1 MPDTNEMKPIRVL
14 QMIGSLNIGG
24 SQAMIINLYKAIDR
38 TKIQFDFILDH
49 PEACS
54 LVPVVE
60 ELGARIYTMPAFN
73 GKNVKEIQ
81 KAWSSFF
88 ETHTEYM
95 ILHSHVRSYASIYI
109 PIAKKYGLK
118 TIIHS
123 HSTSNCSGIS
133 SLVKM
138 ILQYPLRFQADY
150 FLGCS
155 HEAGEWLFGRKI
167 VKSDRYFMLQN
178 AIDTNLYVQNT
189 SIRESYRR
197 EIDVQDKKVFLHV
210 GRLHPSKNHSFL
222 LSIFSEYVKKEDNSI
237 LLVVG
242 DGELRTE
249 IENQIKEL
257 NLQKFVRLLGARNDV
272 PNLMQAA
279 DCFLFPSKWEG
290 LPVTVV
296 EAQAAGLP
304 CLVSDTVTKD
314 VNVSSLVKNISIIHG
329 VQPWINAIA
338 ETSFS
343 KTNVMDKIIAAGFDI
358 SSSARWLSEFYLE
371 LNKNE

>member
-60 ELGARIYTMPAFN
+60 ALGARIYTMPSFN

-88 ETHTEYM
+88 KKHTEYK

-123 HSTSNCSGIS
+123 HSTSNGSGIS

-150 FLGCS
+150 FFGCS

-189 SIRESYRR
+189 SIRESYRK
-197 EIDVQDKKVFLHV
+197 EIGVQDKKVFLHV